1 MGIPSLSILI
11 HEILKL
17 LQHAECDPN
26 NVTFFRL
33 GTSGG
38 LGKVWY
44 QIKQII
50 RKPVVDWVR
59 SATKINKLLGNQ
71 WWIR

>member
-17 LQHAECDPN
+17 LQHADCDPN

-38 LGKVWY
+38 LGKDWY
-44 QIKQII
+44 QNTQII
-50 RKPVVDWVR
+50 GKPVMCIGIQITGSSLTSIFYV
-59 SATKINKLLGNQ
+59 IE
-71 WWIR
+71 